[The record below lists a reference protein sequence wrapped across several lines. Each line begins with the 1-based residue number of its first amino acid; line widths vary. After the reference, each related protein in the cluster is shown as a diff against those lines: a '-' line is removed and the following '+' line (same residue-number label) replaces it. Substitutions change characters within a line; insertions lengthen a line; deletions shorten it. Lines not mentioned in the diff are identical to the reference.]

1 MDEWAASAAE
11 EIAARADRDLE
22 ALVAISSPSGD
33 VAGAEECISVA
44 GALAPAAASIER
56 LPCSTS
62 GHADDLLLRLP
73 GSGRTRLLLLGHLDT
88 VVDHEGHRPLERDG
102 ERLVGSGAVDM
113 KGGDMLALG
122 VLRALAERTSDFAE
136 VALLMVT
143 DEEWRSAP
151 FAHVGMFAGW
161 DACLCFEAGQSTPTG
176 EDAVIVRRKAAA
188 TLRIVASGLSA
199 HSGSAPER
207 GRNALL
213 ALATA
218 AHAVAA
224 ANDPDGDDHLTA
236 VPTIVHSGEAFNVV
250 PANGEL
256 FCDLRSD
263 RTEAFDAVRAR
274 VPAEVGGAEL
284 QADFAR
290 LWPAMD
296 ARAATEPLLGL
307 ASERLGRPI
316 VGAGRGGAS
325 DASHFAREIPLT
337 IDGLGPRGGGAH
349 ARDEYVLAAS
359 LRPRAEVALAIVDAA
374 LAVGTR

>member
-1 MDEWAASAAE
+1 MDDWVASAAD
-11 EIAARADRDLE
+11 EIVARAERDLE
-22 ALVAISSPSGD
+22 ALVAVSSPSGD
-33 VAGAEECISVA
+33 AAGAEECIAVA
-44 GALAPAAASIER
+44 GALAPAAAEIER
-56 LPCSTS
+56 LPCSTPA
-62 GHADDLLLRLP
+62 HADDVLLRLT
-73 GSGRTRLLLLGHLDT
+73 GTGDSRVLLLGHLDT
-88 VVDHEGHRPLERDG
+88 VVDHDSYRPLERDG

-113 KGGDMLALG
+113 KGGDVLALG
-122 VLRALAERTSDFAE
+122 VLRALAGRTSDFAE
-136 VALLMVT
+136 VALLLVT

-151 FAHVGMFAGW
+151 FAHVDAFAGW
-161 DACLCFEAGQSTPTG
+161 DACLCFEAGQSTPAG
-176 EDAVIVRRKAAA
+176 EDAVIVQRKAAA
-188 TLRIVASGLSA
+188 TLRIVATGLSA

-224 ANDPDGDDHLTA
+224 ANDPGGDDHLTA
-236 VPTIVHSGEAFNVV
+236 VPTIVRSGEAFNVV

-284 QADFAR
+284 RADFAR

-359 LRPRAEVALAIVDAA
+359 LRPRAEVALAVVDAA
-374 LAVGTR
+374 LAVAR

>member
-1 MDEWAASAAE
+1 MDEWVASAAE
-11 EIAARADRDLE
+11 EIAARAERDLE
-22 ALVAISSPSGD
+22 ALVAVSSPSGD
-33 VAGAEECISVA
+33 AAGAEECIAAA
-44 GALAPAAASIER
+44 GALAPAAAAIER
-56 LPCSTS
+56 LPCSTPA
-62 GHADDLLLRLP
+62 HADDVLLRLT
-73 GSGRTRLLLLGHLDT
+73 GSGRGRVLLLGHLDT
-88 VVDHEGHRPLERDG
+88 VVDHDSHRPLARDG

-113 KGGDMLALG
+113 KGGDVLALG
-122 VLRALAERTSDFAE
+122 VLRALAGRASDFAE
-136 VALLMVT
+136 VALLLVT

-151 FAHVGMFAGW
+151 FAHIGAFADW
-161 DACLCFEAGQSTPTG
+161 DACLCFEAGQSTPAG
-176 EDAVIVRRKAAA
+176 EEAVIVRRKAAA
-188 TLRIVASGLSA
+188 TLRIVATGVSA

-224 ANDPDGDDHLTA
+224 ANDPHGDDHLTA
-236 VPTIVHSGEAFNVV
+236 VPTIVRCGEAFNVV
-250 PANGEL
+250 PATGEL

-263 RTEAFDAVRAR
+263 RTEAFDAVRAL

-284 QADFAR
+284 RADFAR

-296 ARAATEPLLGL
+296 ARAATEPLLAG

-325 DASHFAREIPLT
+325 DASHFARKIPLT

-374 LAVGTR
+374 LTIATR